1 MNRIT
6 LLAGLLLATITSD
19 AQNYYNFAKSTD
31 TYTDLTTS
39 TNMNGNVPWMY
50 EDFGPISSAFPIY
63 VFGETFSSFG
73 FEDDN
78 FVLVKTLPAGEEYVY
93 IAPISG
99 YFQDR
104 NTTGTGASQSPISY
118 KVDGTSG
125 SRILKLELKN
135 AGLEVEYD
143 NNATTNLYTNYQIW
157 FYEAD
162 KSIEFRFGPN
172 NVTNIATLNDEG
184 TYWSIFLYEATN
196 GDKAGA
202 VTGNT
207 NTPSYGEYNDPSQI
221 TTNLNSLPAANTVY
235 RFAVNPLAVKDQEKI
250 EFSMFPNPATNL
262 LNLTFT
268 NTVNKPYSVYDLM
281 GREVLKGFLNNASEA
296 QINVGSLQNG
306 SYILRIAGSTQK
318 FIKN

>member
-1 MNRIT
+1 MKKIT
-6 LLAGLLLATITSD
+6 LLAGLLLTTITVS
-19 AQNYYNFAKSTD
+19 AQNYYNFTQSTA
-31 TYTDLTTS
+31 TYADLGTP
-39 TNMNGNVPWMY
+39 TNMNGNAAWMY
-50 EDFGPISSAFPIY
+50 DDFGPIASAFPVY
-63 VFGETFSSFG
+63 VFGETFTSFG

-93 IAPISG
+93 VAPLSA
-99 YFQDR
+99 YVQDR
-104 NTTGTGASQSPISY
+104 NTTGTGAGQSPISY
-118 KVDGTSG
+118 KVEGTTG

-135 AGLEVEYD
+135 AGLEEEFDTVG
-143 NNATTNLYTNYQIW
+143 TTNLFLNYQVW

-172 NVTNIATLNDEG
+172 NVTNIAMLNSEA

-196 GDKAGA
+196 GDKSGA

-207 NTPSYGEYNDPSQI
+207 TTPTYGEYTDATQI
-221 TTNLNSLPAANTVY
+221 TTNLNALPAANTVY

-250 EFSMFPNPATNL
+250 EFSMFPNPASDV
-262 LNLTFT
+262 LNLTFPEA
-268 NTVNKPYSVYDLM
+268 VNKPYSVYDLM
-281 GREVLKGFLNNASEA
+281 GREVLKGSLNNTAQA
-296 QINVGSLQNG
+296 QINVSTLQKG